1 MGIVIIFRQ
10 EVGQFYLGE
19 NRVGQFYV
27 GTHGAGHIHVGE
39 VGHLV
44 IGVDSCAKYN
54 HIPFL
59 ALPLLSDWLLS
70 RNLSVSVLSAESGDL
85 LGFGETIF
93 GHTSKVGIDSAL
105 QLRGSE

>member
-44 IGVDSCAKYN
+44 IGVDTGKR
-54 HIPFL
+54 
-59 ALPLLSDWLLS
+59 SDGP
-70 RNLSVSVLSAESGDL
+70 R
-85 LGFGETIF
+85 
-93 GHTSKVGIDSAL
+93 
-105 QLRGSE
+105 